1 MALKNLSENPAVC
14 KLKEFGKSLS
24 NVRIKK
30 DYDMTVSVYNA
41 EEPEKDISS
50 HNVKGSSDESLLKM
64 MAVVGIVSV
73 FVSAVCCVCSL
84 LKSDK

>member
-1 MALKNLSENPAVC
+1 MKNLSENPAVC

-24 NVRIKK
+24 NIRIKK
-30 DYDMTVSVYNA
+30 DYDMTLSVYNA
-41 EEPEKDISS
+41 NDPEGERST
-50 HNVKGSSDESLLKM
+50 HNIKGSSDESLLKM

-84 LKSDK
+84 FKNDK